1 MFTKS
6 ASELFSLQGKTALIT
21 GAAAGI
27 GEAIATRFAEA
38 GANLVII
45 DKNEDGL
52 KHLQE
57 ELAVFQTKIQS
68 LKIDMSIREQIETL
82 WRSLENPPEIL
93 VNNVGIY
100 PPEDF
105 RDLTEEF
112 WQKVLDTNL
121 NSTFR
126 MCQKM
131 IQQRYQS
138 GGVIINI
145 ASIEAII
152 PFASNMVHYD
162 TSKAGVIALTRALA
176 KEYGARGFRI
186 NALLP
191 GAIDTPGTREIA
203 KRIWKQFD
211 IGLIPTGI
219 KFQSRLPL
227 GRRGKP
233 DEVACVALFLAS
245 ELASYV
251 QGAMIPVD
259 GGFLSC

>member
-1 MFTKS
+1 
-6 ASELFSLQGKTALIT
+6 
-21 GAAAGI
+21 
-27 GEAIATRFAEA
+27 
-38 GANLVII
+38 
-45 DKNEDGL
+45 
-52 KHLQE
+52 
-57 ELAVFQTKIQS
+57 
-68 LKIDMSIREQIETL
+68 
-82 WRSLENPPEIL
+82 
-93 VNNVGIY
+93 
-100 PPEDF
+100 
-105 RDLTEEF
+105 
-112 WQKVLDTNL
+112 
-121 NSTFR
+121 
-126 MCQKM
+126 MCQRM
-131 IQQRYQS
+131 IQKRYQS
-138 GGVIINI
+138 GGVIINV

-152 PFASNMVHYD
+152 PFAPNMVHYD

-176 KEYGARGFRI
+176 KEYGVRGFRI

-191 GAIDTPGTREIA
+191 GAIDTPGTRETA

-251 QGAMIPVD
+251 QGVLIPVD

>member
-1 MFTKS
+1 MLTKS
-6 ASELFSLQGKTALIT
+6 AGDLLSLKGKSALIT

-27 GEAIATRFAEA
+27 GEAIASRFAEA
-38 GANLVII
+38 GADLII
-45 DKNEDGL
+45 VDKNEDGL
-52 KHLQE
+52 KLLQA
-57 ELAVFQTKIQS
+57 ELAAFKTKIDIH
-68 LKIDMSIREQIETL
+68 KIDMSISEQIEAL
-82 WRSLENPPEIL
+82 WRTLEKPPEIL

-105 RDLTEEF
+105 KELKDEF
-112 WQKVLDTNL
+112 WQKIMDTNL

-126 MCQKM
+126 MCQRM
-131 IQQRYQS
+131 IQKRFQS

-152 PFASNMVHYD
+152 PFAPNMVHYD

-176 KEYGARGFRI
+176 KEYGVRGFRI

-191 GAIDTPGTREIA
+191 GAIDTPGTRETA
-203 KRIWKQFD
+203 KRIFKQFD

-227 GRRGKP
+227 GRRGRP

-251 QGAMIPVD
+251 QGALIPVD

>member
-6 ASELFSLQGKTALIT
+6 AIELFSLKGKSALIT

-38 GANLVII
+38 GADLVLV

-52 KHLQE
+52 KLLQA
-57 ELAVFQTKIQS
+57 ELIPFKTKIDIH
-68 LKIDMSIREQIETL
+68 KVDMSISEQIEALWNTL
-82 WRSLENPPEIL
+82 DEPPEIL

-100 PPEDF
+100 PPKDF
-105 RDLTEEF
+105 RDIKEEF
-112 WQKVLDTNL
+112 WQTILDTNL

-126 MCQKM
+126 MCQRM
-131 IQQRYQS
+131 IKQRYQS

-152 PFASNMVHYD
+152 PFAPNMVHYD

-176 KEYGARGFRI
+176 KEYGVRGFRV

-191 GAIDTPGTREIA
+191 GAIDTPGTRETA

-251 QGAMIPVD
+251 HGALIPVD